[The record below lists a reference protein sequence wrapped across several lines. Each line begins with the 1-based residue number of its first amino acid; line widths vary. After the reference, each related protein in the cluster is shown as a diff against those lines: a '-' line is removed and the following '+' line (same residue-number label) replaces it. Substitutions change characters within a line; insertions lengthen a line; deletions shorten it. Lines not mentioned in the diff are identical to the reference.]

1 MSWKEKSNVF
11 KIFNA
16 FKRNRERVYESEIEA
31 LKDLDDFI
39 NQASKTMTH
48 GNIIYAKILALYL
61 IQNIEYY
68 KGVKEAV
75 KSLKNELKKPLDYQL
90 QILTMQLNSNEIIN
104 YLKTIKVLNEID
116 GKVLSEIDKI
126 NLKKN
131 EKEIIE
137 KLKNSWTNENVD
149 KSFYNTA
156 NDLLKEIE
164 NYI

>member
-16 FKRNRERVYESEIEA
+16 FKRNKDRVYESEIEA
-31 LKDLDDFI
+31 LKDLDEFI
-39 NQASKTMTH
+39 NQESKLNTH
-48 GNIIYAKILALYL
+48 YNLIYAKILALFL

-68 KGVKEAV
+68 KGIKEAV
-75 KSLKNELKKPLDYQL
+75 TSLKNELKKPLDYQL
-90 QILTMQLNSNEIIN
+90 QILTMQLNSNEMIN

-137 KLKNSWTNENVD
+137 KLTNSWTNENVE

-156 NDLLKEIE
+156 NDLLKDIE